1 MCVGCV
7 NNIVV
12 CNRNNNDNDNHSRRI
27 LIVDDEPD
35 VCLTFKQGIEDYNRY
50 KVDTYDKPHQALQD
64 FETGIYDLVLLD
76 IKMPHI
82 NGFQLYSLIKKIDSQ
97 VKVMFITA
105 AETFY
110 EQIRDKKGQRRV
122 EEEGNSGN
130 LEYRD
135 FCKFNKDMFIQK
147 PIQLK
152 DLISRI
158 DAVLAD

>member
-7 NNIVV
+7 NNIVIY
-12 CNRNNNDNDNHSRRI
+12 NRNNNNDNHSRRI

-35 VCLTFKQGIEDYNRY
+35 VCLTFKHGIEDYNGY

-76 IKMPHI
+76 IKMPHMS
-82 NGFQLYSLIKKIDSQ
+82 GFQLYSVIKKIDSQ
-97 VKVMFITA
+97 VKIMFITA
-105 AETFY
+105 AEIFY
-110 EQIRDKKGQRRV
+110 EQIRAGKGQRRG
-122 EEEGNSGN
+122 EEEGKSGN
-130 LEYRD
+130 WEYGD

-152 DLISRI
+152 DLVSRI

>member
-1 MCVGCV
+1 V
-7 NNIVV
+7 IY
-12 CNRNNNDNDNHSRRI
+12 NRKNNNNDNHSRRI

-35 VCLTFKQGIEDYNRY
+35 ICLTFKRGIEDYNGY

-64 FETGIYDLVLLD
+64 FKSGIYDLILLD

-97 VKVMFITA
+97 VKIMFITA

-110 EQIRDKKGQRRV
+110 EQMRDRKGQRR
-122 EEEGNSGN
+122 EEKEGNSGN

-135 FCKFNKDMFIQK
+135 FCKFNNDMFIQK

-152 DLISRI
+152 DLVSRI